1 METYQNTTES
11 QQVKTKK
18 RKKIQLHCLIFG
30 PKASIWNKKKN
41 FIEIKR
47 NLLKDYTTK
56 SDKDEIT

>member
-1 METYQNTTES
+1 METYQNTTKS
-11 QQVKTKK
+11 HQVKPKK
-18 RKKIQLHCLIFG
+18 RKKISFHCLIFG
-30 PKASIWNKKKN
+30 PRANICNKKKN